1 MDITPLPTAENAKA
15 AIARQEAIEKKCAQA
30 IEHFDLDSS
39 PERGKTLCA
48 ICVLSACHL
57 GVCYLPHTP

>member
-1 MDITPLPTAENAKA
+1 MPHVTPLPIAEKAKA

-39 PERGKTLCA
+39 PEASRRR
-48 ICVLSACHL
+48 
-57 GVCYLPHTP
+57 